1 MMDEEYTVEDW
12 KKFEKSVL
20 GDPKKRSEWADRV
33 IDAWI
38 RRKSGKS
45 PRRSTPRRKAPESP
59 PDGGGS
65 EP

>member
-1 MMDEEYTVEDW
+1 MSRMMDEEYTVEDW

-20 GDPKKRSEWADRV
+20 EDPKKRSEWADRV

-45 PRRSTPRRKAPESP
+45 PRRPTRSKKS
-59 PDGGGS
+59 S
-65 EP
+65 